1 MQKVWLS
8 FFIPTIGTNV
18 PNDEQDISTVGPRLS
33 ESPLSEPLVIQTL
46 L

>member
-18 PNDEQDISTVGPRLS
+18 PNDEQDKSTYNNAC
-33 ESPLSEPLVIQTL
+33 IICMFFN
-46 L
+46 